1 MYTIMK
7 EKASMNRTIT
17 LTDDE
22 RYTYQ
27 DYIDDHFELNT
38 NSVICG
44 DFNEINQQ
52 IPDKYCDLI
61 ILDPPYNI
69 TKVYGEH
76 TFKSMND
83 DEYYEY
89 ILKIFKRCLRVLKD
103 TGTMYVCGD
112 WKTSY
117 IQRKALEYCENN
129 DLCGVINRIT
139 WSRDKGRGA
148 KNNWKNNIED
158 IWMVVKSKDNYVFN
172 VDAVKMRKTVLAPY
186 KDKNGNNKDW
196 QDDGDGAYRMT
207 HPSNIWFDI
216 TVPFWSMSENTDHPT
231 QKSEKLYAKL
241 ILASSNPGDVVYE
254 PFAGVFSA
262 CVTAQK
268 LNRNWFGV
276 ELENE
281 YCLLGQKRL
290 VYAEINNSIQGFE
303 GGVFRDRY

>member
-1 MYTIMK
+1 MK
-7 EKASMNRTIT
+7 ERASMNRTIT

-27 DYIDDHFELNT
+27 DYICDHFELNE
-38 NSVICG
+38 NSVING
-44 DFNEINQQ
+44 DFFIINKQ
-52 IPDKYCDLI
+52 IPDKYCNLI
-61 ILDPPYNI
+61 LLDPPYNL
-69 TKVYGEH
+69 TKKYGKSI
-76 TFKSMND
+76 FKNVED
-83 DEYYEY
+83 DEYYTY
-89 ILKIFKRCLRVLKD
+89 VLKIFEECLRVLKD
-103 TGTMYVCGD
+103 NGTMYICGD

-117 IQRKALEYCENN
+117 IQHKALETLENRG
-129 DLCGVINRIT
+129 LCDVINRIT

-158 IWMVVKSKDNYVFN
+158 IYMVVKSKDDYVFN

-216 TVPFWSMSENTDHPT
+216 TVPFWSMAENTDHPT

-241 ILASSNPGDVVYE
+241 ILASSNINDVIYE
-254 PFAGVFSA
+254 PFAGVFSG

-268 LNRNWFGV
+268 LNRNWFGI
-276 ELENE
+276 EYEKE

-290 VYAEINNSIQGFE
+290 VLAEINNNIQGFE
-303 GGVFRDRY
+303 DGLFKDK